1 VDQEAAATVRY
12 VVLVGSFQGPPDLV
26 VGPFDTHDDAV
37 AYAISAPGDPDNRY
51 AVVVELTSP

>member
-1 VDQEAAATVRY
+1 MRY